1 LYFSASRKILTPVL
15 FALFFAASAFAEG
28 GEPGA
33 FTKIGAG
40 VRAAGMGSAYTAAAD
55 DTSAVIYNPAGLVL
69 LPDLQLSA
77 ETYLMAFNRAVN
89 FISIGKPFDIHDNV
103 YSVGLSWF
111 NYSAGGDIEVRA
123 TDSYEPDSL
132 MSDSANIFIFTAGTT
147 LAKNLF
153 IGGNFR
159 YYLETTGKARG
170 TGVGF
175 DLGALLKI
183 NKWLKAGISA
193 SNISTNITWNNS
205 TMVEGI
211 PLNAAAGLCAMALEP
226 FDVKGLGLT
235 GSADIL
241 YYGFGF
247 FRARAGAELTWH
259 DFASL
264 RAGFDGA
271 SFSAGAGIKLKPS
284 EIFTVSINYA
294 FKPDNIL
301 PGEANHRIGL
311 TADYIFPHYSGVE
324 DETKKT
330 KGDNGKSEW

>member
-1 LYFSASRKILTPVL
+1 MFFSAFRKLLTAVL
-15 FALFFAASAFAEG
+15 FTVFFAAYVFAEG

-40 VRAAGMGSAYTAAAD
+40 VRAAGMGNAYTAAAD

-77 ETYLMAFNRAVN
+77 ETYFMSFNRAVN

-132 MSDSANIFIFTAGTT
+132 MSDSANIFIFTAATS

-159 YYLETTGKARG
+159 YYLQTTGKARG

-175 DLGALLKI
+175 DLGALLRI
-183 NKWLKAGISA
+183 NEWLKAGISA
-193 SNISTNITWNNS
+193 SNISTNITWSNS

-211 PLNAAAGLCAMALEP
+211 PLSAAAGLCAAAREP
-226 FDVKGLGLT
+226 FDIKGLGLT
-235 GSADIL
+235 GSGDIL

-247 FRARAGAELTWH
+247 FRARAGAELTWN

-264 RAGFDGA
+264 RAGFDG
-271 SFSAGAGIKLKPS
+271 SSLSAGAGIKLKPS
-284 EIFTVSINYA
+284 EIFSITINYA

-301 PGEANHRIGL
+301 PGESNHRIGL
-311 TADYIFPHYSGVE
+311 TVDYIFPHFSGVD
-324 DETKKT
+324 DETKKI